1 MDVPGLSQ
9 RGRGDNPRPQG
20 ETSDQLPQGSQ
31 LKPTKRGRLLTIRV
45 MKVGVTGHPGV
56 GKTTLVK
63 RVLEVLPLRAGGMIT
78 EEIRKCGCRV
88 GFLLRDVAT
97 GREGLLAHR
106 HHCDGPAFGK
116 YRLCLRDLEGIGAA
130 AVERAIEEAE
140 LIVIDEVGPMELQSA
155 RFIAAVEKA
164 LASGKHLLV
173 TVHRA
178 SNHHLAYRIRHEVDR
193 LIRLTHSNRE
203 EKIGEV
209 IQLFS
214 G

>member
-1 MDVPGLSQ
+1 
-9 RGRGDNPRPQG
+9 
-20 ETSDQLPQGSQ
+20 
-31 LKPTKRGRLLTIRV
+31 
-45 MKVGVTGHPGV
+45 MKIGITGHPGV

-63 RVLEVLPLRAGGMIT
+63 RVLAAVPLRAGGMIT
-78 EEIRKCGCRV
+78 EEIRKCGYRV

-106 HHCDGPAFGK
+106 HHCDGPQFGK
-116 YRLCLRDLEGIGAA
+116 YRLCLRDLEELGAA
-130 AVERAIEEAE
+130 AIERAIEEAE

-178 SNHHLAYRIRHEVDR
+178 SNHRLAYRIRHEVDA
-193 LIRLTHSNRE
+193 LIRLTQSNRE
-203 EKIGEV
+203 EKIQEV
-209 IQLFS
+209 IQLLS
-214 G
+214 S

>member
-1 MDVPGLSQ
+1 
-9 RGRGDNPRPQG
+9 
-20 ETSDQLPQGSQ
+20 
-31 LKPTKRGRLLTIRV
+31 

-63 RVLEVLPLRAGGMIT
+63 RVLAAVPLRAGGMIT
-78 EEIRKCGCRV
+78 EEIRKCGYRV

-106 HHCDGPAFGK
+106 HHCDGPEFGK
-116 YRLCLRDLEGIGAA
+116 YRLCLRDLEEIGAA
-130 AVERAIEEAE
+130 AIERALEEAE
-140 LIVIDEVGPMELQSA
+140 LIVIDEVGPMELKSP

-164 LASGKHLLV
+164 LACPKPLLV

-178 SNHHLAYRIRHEVDR
+178 SNHHLAYRIRHEVDH
-193 LIRLTHSNRE
+193 LVRLTQSNRE
-203 EKIGEV
+203 AKIQEV

-214 G
+214 RLSTPDPAAHRTCGKTP